1 VSKSLPFSRTVQQI
15 KKFLDNIRV
24 CHLINVDYSSWICLL
39 RQLFVNILDRINRD
53 QSFCLCVNILERLY
67 SRMEDEYELK
77 ERATTLADKVETVQN
92 TASALT
98 DLIDAQRS
106 YRLEITIVILIAV
119 EIAIAIFDLF
129 FRPRYGL

>member
-1 VSKSLPFSRTVQQI
+1 MHSATCSIWSREMKQKVS
-15 KKFLDNIRV
+15 
-24 CHLINVDYSSWICLL
+24 
-39 RQLFVNILDRINRD
+39 
-53 QSFCLCVNILERLY
+53 
-67 SRMEDEYELK
+67 DETG
-77 ERATTLADKVETVQN
+77 AIHASTLADKVETVQN

-119 EIAIAIFDLF
+119 ELGIAVFDLF